1 MTLSSAEAI
10 PEPPTQ
16 ISAGPLRR
24 WLITHDDKWTF
35 IVPYIG
41 LAVLLSVLISLF
53 WLVVVVAVHFAL
65 EVARQT
71 YLVCAAGRGGR
82 PLLIVGRAL
91 WELKLD
97 LALILFALVL
107 SLYLEV
113 TLGVVGLGA
122 GARGAAMA
130 GARVGARFTVIQQV
144 LRGLLLSLDD
154 LAQVVRVLLRR
165 RKPSSR
171 ETAKE
176 ADHHDALALAPIEPT
191 HGDYAIL
198 VFAGVCALLIFA
210 APLLLDLT
218 PAALLHQIA
227 EEMTPFPA
235 PADLFDAD

>member
-1 MTLSSAEAI
+1 MTHSSAEVV
-10 PEPPTQ
+10 PEPPIQ
-16 ISAGPLRR
+16 IPAGPLRR
-24 WLITHDDKWTF
+24 WLVMHDDRWTF

-53 WLVVVVAVHFAL
+53 WLAVVVAVHFAL
-65 EVARQT
+65 EIARQT
-71 YLVCAAGRGGR
+71 YLTRANGRGSR

-107 SLYLEV
+107 ALYLEV
-113 TLGVVGLGA
+113 TLGIVGLGA

-130 GARVGARFTVIQQV
+130 GARVGARFTVLQQV

-165 RKPSSR
+165 RKAPNG
-171 ETAKE
+171 ETVIE
-176 ADHHDALALAPIEPT
+176 TGPHEALALAPFNPSR
-191 HGDYAIL
+191 GDYAIL
-198 VFAGVCALLIFA
+198 TFAGVCVLLIVA

-218 PAALLHQIA
+218 PAAVLQQIA

-235 PADLFDAD
+235 PAELFDID

>member
-1 MTLSSAEAI
+1 MTHFSAEAV
-10 PEPPTQ
+10 PEPPSQ
-16 ISAGPLRR
+16 IPAGPLRR
-24 WLITHDDKWTF
+24 WLIMHDDQWTF

-65 EVARQT
+65 EIARQA
-71 YLVCAAGRGGR
+71 YLARGAGQGGR
-82 PLLIVGRAL
+82 PLLVAGRAL

-97 LALILFALVL
+97 LALILFALTL

-165 RKPSSR
+165 RKAPSG

-176 ADHHDALALAPIEPT
+176 ADPDDGLALAPIKST
-191 HGDYAIL
+191 RGDYTIL
-198 VFAGVCALLIFA
+198 GFAGVCALLIVA

-218 PAALLHQIA
+218 PAELLQQIA

-235 PADLFDAD
+235 PAELFDID